1 MVAFARDQIESP
13 RRQASLRRTRGS
25 ECGAANEMNVGDVE
39 RVACV
44 IGGGFMILNAIPS
57 RPFSALL
64 LGGLGAAL
72 VYRGITGRC
81 ECYKALGVSTRK
93 EEGRALAA
101 EPRYE
106 FDVRG

>member
-13 RRQASLRRTRGS
+13 RRQAVLSRSGGS
-25 ECGAANEMNVGDVE
+25 ECAAAMNVGDME

-44 IGGGFMILNAIPS
+44 IGGGLMILNAIPS
-57 RPFSALL
+57 RPLSALM

-72 VYRGITGRC
+72 VYRGITGHC
-81 ECYKALGVSTRK
+81 ECYKALGISTRQ
-93 EEGRALAA
+93 EEEPALAP

-106 FDVRG
+106 FQARG

>member
-13 RRQASLRRTRGS
+13 RRKSVLSRSGGS
-25 ECGAANEMNVGDVE
+25 ECTAAMNVGDME

-44 IGGGFMILNAIPS
+44 IAGGLLILNAIPS
-57 RPFSALL
+57 RPISALL
-64 LGGLGAAL
+64 LGGCGAAL

-81 ECYKALGVSTRK
+81 ECYQALGISTRK
-93 EEGRALAA
+93 EEEGALAT
-101 EPRYE
+101 ELRYE